1 MMRRFL
7 LDSKIG
13 TRSKTNII
21 FSSVNRSG
29 IVSRRHAYFPFR
41 IRFRAS
47 FHSYRKKEG
56 GGGGEK
62 IGKEEKDKSMNPSG
76 GAAER
81 KI

>member
-29 IVSRRHAYFPFR
+29 IVSRRIFPF
-41 IRFRAS
+41 AS
-47 FHSYRKKEG
+47 GSALRSIAIEKRREGEG
-56 GGGGEK
+56 GENREG
-62 IGKEEKDKSMNPSG
+62 
-76 GAAER
+76 R
-81 KI
+81 KG